1 MCAEK
6 TTTYSLR
13 LTDQWKGRLER
24 NAENQGVSVNQLILD
39 IIAQHY
45 RTAGFHQ
52 GPTINLKN
60 GRTLEI
66 RVEQSK
72 LDLPGMPTCWFYLDD
87 PHRNREIASYQIGA
101 SQQLMRQFGVE
112 RKDEYTVVAELG
124 KALLHFHNEHGRN
137 IARLE
142 WQQLPTKPEMRILDT
157 NDIKRI
163 DKSYIITQ
171 EDFHAT
177 LAQPDQWLDRHLR
190 PPVKPILTRT
200 IALSLQ
206 HETSAYYNEHISSVP
221 DTASKEQL
229 AAERDEVINLLGSLV
244 PEGLTNLGLG
254 DRFLNDKEVHVFS
267 ERWKPGHPDLESN
280 RVILEIG
287 SAGASQAIANF
298 VYETSGFFLESGQKF
313 VCRWIENGQEKE
325 RELIAR

>member
-124 KALLHFHNEHGRN
+124 KAL
-137 IARLE
+137 
-142 WQQLPTKPEMRILDT
+142 
-157 NDIKRI
+157 
-163 DKSYIITQ
+163 
-171 EDFHAT
+171 
-177 LAQPDQWLDRHLR
+177 
-190 PPVKPILTRT
+190 
-200 IALSLQ
+200 
-206 HETSAYYNEHISSVP
+206 
-221 DTASKEQL
+221 
-229 AAERDEVINLLGSLV
+229 
-244 PEGLTNLGLG
+244 
-254 DRFLNDKEVHVFS
+254 
-267 ERWKPGHPDLESN
+267 
-280 RVILEIG
+280 
-287 SAGASQAIANF
+287 
-298 VYETSGFFLESGQKF
+298 
-313 VCRWIENGQEKE
+313 
-325 RELIAR
+325 